1 MARSM
6 NAKKTESQAPIKKEE
21 TKQSERK
28 VKKKLDENIL
38 VPIASNVD
46 GTLIYKGGRSG
57 QVWKFTQYGDED
69 VMELSE
75 LRAMLSSN
83 RAFLEKG
90 WIKVL
95 DDEVIDYLNLQ
106 RFQKNVIDRDN
117 IEYILTQGPEQIKQS
132 IKESSANT
140 KTLIFSFARDK
151 FLQGEL
157 TDYHT
162 IKAIEEGLG
171 QPLNPTI

>member
-1 MARSM
+1 MS
-6 NAKKTESQAPIKKEE
+6 NKNDSKQEQTNKQE
-21 TKQSERK
+21 TKQPERK
-28 VKKKLDENIL
+28 VKKKLDENML
-38 VPIASNVD
+38 VPIVSNVD

-90 WIKVL
+90 WLKVL
-95 DDEVIDYLNLQ
+95 DDEVIEYLNLQ
-106 RFQKNVIDRDN
+106 RFQKNVIDRDD
-117 IEYILTQGPEQIKQS
+117 IDYILTQDPEQIKQS
-132 IKESSANT
+132 IKESSTNT
-140 KTLIFSFARDK
+140 KALIFSFARDK

-162 IKAIEEGLG
+162 ITAIEEGLG
-171 QPLNPTI
+171 QPLNPTK

>member
-1 MARSM
+1 M
-6 NAKKTESQAPIKKEE
+6 NNKKTVAKKESNKELKDNQ
-21 TKQSERK
+21 TKPERK
-28 VKKKLDENIL
+28 IKQRLDENLL

-46 GTLIYKGGRSG
+46 GVLVYKGQRSG
-57 QVWKFTQYGDED
+57 QVWKFSNYGDED

-75 LRAMLSSN
+75 LRSMLSSS

-95 DDEVIDYLNLQ
+95 DDEVIEYLNLQ
-106 RFQKNVIDRDN
+106 RFQKNVIDREDV
-117 IEYILTQGPEQIKQS
+117 EYILDQSPEQIEQS
-132 IKESSANT
+132 IKAANVNT
-140 KTLIFSFARDK
+140 KTLIFGFAREK
-151 FLQGEL
+151 FLNGEL

-171 QPLNPTI
+171 QPLDPKK